1 MHTLHVPPSHPSCI
15 IKAASAITGTQVR
28 RHNARSDKLHT
39 RSGDTARS
47 KVNDGQPL
55 QPRGLL
61 EEMERRLQVLR
72 VGVQLFLAHDACLA
86 DLAHDSALVADCLD
100 DVACAGLAL
109 SADEGGALGDTAQ
122 GLAEV
127 ACTADERH
135 LERVLVDV
143 VLLVSRRK
151 HLGLV
156 DVVDTDRLQYLRPL
170 SAYRANGWAHN
181 YFEKLTWAST
191 K

>member
-1 MHTLHVPPSHPSCI
+1 M
-15 IKAASAITGTQVR
+15 
-28 RHNARSDKLHT
+28 HT

-72 VGVQLFLAHDACLA
+72 VGVQLLLAHHARLA
-86 DLAHDSALVADCLD
+86 DLAHDSALVADRLD
-100 DVACAGLAL
+100 DVTRASLAL

-122 GLAEV
+122 GLAQV

-143 VLLVSRRK
+143 VLLVGGRE

-156 DVVDTDRLQYLRPL
+156 DVVDADRLQDLRPL
-170 SAYRANGWAHN
+170 SAYRANGWAHDC
-181 YFEKLTWAST
+181 FEKLTWAST